1 MCIQYASLARVEP
14 TCLDIVDNACAADAL
29 ALDIADS
36 AYRALFRDLQRALDS
51 INRNIQG

>member
-1 MCIQYASLARVEP
+1 MDIQCASLARVEP